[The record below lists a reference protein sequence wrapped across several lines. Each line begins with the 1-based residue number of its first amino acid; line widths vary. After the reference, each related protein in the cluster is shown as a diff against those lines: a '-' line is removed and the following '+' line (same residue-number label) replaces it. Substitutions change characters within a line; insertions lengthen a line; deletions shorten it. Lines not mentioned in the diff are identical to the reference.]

1 MLALPLDSQGHITP
15 VNGFDTVMYLCV
27 TPTFGVLSGNV
38 SDCQRLSKMPT
49 LYHENDLIRLSR
61 VHERRLPLN
70 KREL

>member
-49 LYHENDLIRLSR
+49 L
-61 VHERRLPLN
+61 
-70 KREL
+70 